1 MKLFPAR
8 LNHLL
13 QPISVRLAIWYA
25 LAATT
30 TLACLFF
37 AGYLLLQSHLI
48 NGLDLLNA
56 AEFKQLKSRLGSD
69 YETLNSE
76 VINARIRETTDY
88 ASVLFYINVDNP
100 QKGMLFHS
108 TNLNGRSM
116 PDVKGEHS
124 FNIVMDGIGELRVRE
139 YLLPPFEVSIGTPLH
154 QVRSVLDGYMIVCLT
169 LLGGML
175 LVSTG
180 IGYYLSRLALRPVRL
195 ISETANHIR
204 SDNLSQR
211 IPVSEVNDEISDLS
225 QMLNQMFDRL
235 ELSFNQI
242 RRFSAEASHEL
253 KTPLSLIRLYAEKM
267 MFEAG
272 RSTSDQD
279 TILELLDEVARLDRI
294 IEELLFL
301 SRAEANA
308 IPLNLKR
315 MNPAPFLQ
323 NFALDAQA
331 LAEHHGR
338 YFSHTHDG
346 EGSIAF
352 DDSRLRQVLLNL
364 LTNALNASPPGGRI
378 SLHSQLGDGVWRI
391 SVEDQGP
398 GLPAEQ
404 HERIFERFV
413 RIGPPSGEDK
423 GNGLGLAICRSIV
436 ELHRGTIF
444 ATSAANDGGL
454 QIVIQIPD
462 ADV

>member
-1 MKLFPAR
+1 MNFFPRR
-8 LNHLL
+8 LNQLL
-13 QPISVRLAIWYA
+13 QPISVRLAAWYA

-37 AGYLLLQSHLI
+37 AGYVLLQNHLI

-56 AEFKQLKSRLGSD
+56 AEFKQLKSHLGSD
-69 YETLNSE
+69 YKTLTGE

-116 PDVKGEHS
+116 PDIKGEHS
-124 FNIVMDGIGELRVRE
+124 FNIAMDGIGELRVSE
-139 YLLPPFEVSIGTPLH
+139 YFLPPFEVSIGTPLH
-154 QVRSVLDGYMIVCLT
+154 QVRSVMDGYMIVCLT

-175 LVSTG
+175 LVSTS

-195 ISETANHIR
+195 ISETANHIH

-211 IPVSEVNDEISDLS
+211 IPVSEVNDEISDLGR
-225 QMLNQMFDRL
+225 MLNQMFDRL

-253 KTPLSLIRLYAEKM
+253 KTPLSLVRLYAEKM
-267 MFEAG
+267 LLDSN
-272 RSTSDQD
+272 RSSGDQD
-279 TILELLDEVARLDRI
+279 TLLELLEEVARLDRI

-308 IPLNLKR
+308 ITLNLKPI
-315 MNPAPFLQ
+315 NPARFLRD
-323 NFALDAQA
+323 FELDART

-338 YFSHTHDG
+338 GFFHTHDG
-346 EGSIAF
+346 EGCISF
-352 DDSRLRQVLLNL
+352 DDSRMRQVLLNL
-364 LTNALNASPPGGRI
+364 LTNALNVSPPGGKITLR
-378 SLHSQLGDGVWRI
+378 SRLDDGLWRF
-391 SVEDQGP
+391 SVEDEGP

-404 HERIFERFV
+404 YERIFERFV
-413 RIGPPSGEDK
+413 RITPPNSEDK

-436 ELHRGTIF
+436 ELHRGRIF
-444 ATSAANDGGL
+444 ATAAANDTGL
-454 QIVIQIPD
+454 QIVIEIPETGS
-462 ADV
+462 